1 VRVGC
6 LRTAANPDSRTIQDV
21 ADIIAA
27 GMNTTKDQVLASL
40 ADSTMLKLSPRTED
54 TANSAVLLAS
64 DRARMMTGTVH
75 NAIAGVTP
83 D

>member
-1 VRVGC
+1 
-6 LRTAANPDSRTIQDV
+6 V

-64 DRARMMTGTVH
+64 DRARMMTRTVH
-75 NAIAGVTP
+75 NATAGVTP